1 MANSRQS
8 SAAINEA
15 ARLDAEATSLLSDF
29 EPSDIDEYISASQ
42 APAVSPGVPLPTS
55 SPPDSLQTM
64 MLAMIERMHLF
75 NAAVTVTEAPVADV
89 QPQDPWVIQ
98 APQRTGRT
106 PRRVQINPPVNAGS
120 QPVHRNTFSSVLLYH
135 FNFHNMRLQKDAY
148 DPVGWDAAEISRFH
162 ILHPNQRT
170 AQDPFAS
177 EHKAKSQATGSKPYG
192 RAMPTCTKYN
202 KGECSHKNCKYPHV
216 CSYCMYPSHT
226 VQQCNKKRQA
236 KGMTSNIRVQ
246 GSANGANATSKP

>member
-1 MANSRQS
+1 M
-8 SAAINEA
+8 
-15 ARLDAEATSLLSDF
+15 
-29 EPSDIDEYISASQ
+29 Q
-42 APAVSPGVPLPTS
+42 ALNLYMYV
-55 SPPDSLQTM
+55 
-64 MLAMIERMHLF
+64 MLHF
-75 NAAVTVTEAPVADV
+75 APADV
-89 QPQDPWVIQ
+89 QVPLALAFFNYTYHLYDLFK
-98 APQRTGRT
+98 
-106 PRRVQINPPVNAGS
+106 
-120 QPVHRNTFSSVLLYH
+120 RNTFSSVLLYH